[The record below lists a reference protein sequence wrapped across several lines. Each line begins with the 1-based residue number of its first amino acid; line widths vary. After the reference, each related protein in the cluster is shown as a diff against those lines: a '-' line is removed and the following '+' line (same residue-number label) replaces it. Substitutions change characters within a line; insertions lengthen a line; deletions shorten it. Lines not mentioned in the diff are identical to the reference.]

1 MTQRIAAFQLLFKQL
16 MTFILFSFCA
26 SFTFAGTY
34 DQTRYPVI
42 LLHGFLGSE
51 HLLGSD
57 YFYSIP
63 DALRQEGA
71 VVYAPTRSAVNSTEV
86 RGEQTIAFLENLRQ
100 QHGYTK
106 FNLIGHSHG
115 GIDAR
120 YVMAKH
126 PDWVASVTTIG
137 TPNDGAFPSD
147 YALANP
153 WTSVLDWMYELVG
166 GISNTLDGH
175 NLPQDKQAYLNSTST
190 VGIRAFNQIYPKGVV
205 NNCGSQTT
213 PYNDG
218 HYLYSM
224 GGTAVLTNGFDITD
238 PWMFAQSLLSS
249 QPNDGWI
256 NRCSTHFGYVLQD
269 DIQWNH
275 LDEVN
280 QTNGLVG
287 LSAPNPIIV
296 YKTHVNRLKNIGL

>member
-1 MTQRIAAFQLLFKQL
+1 MIQWTRRIKLLFINFISL
-16 MTFILFSFCA
+16 ILFSF
-26 SFTFAGTY
+26 SPFSFAGTY
-34 DQTRYPVI
+34 AQTQYPII

-51 HLLGSD
+51 YLLGSD
-57 YFYSIP
+57 YFYGIP

-86 RGEQTIAFLENLRQ
+86 RGEQTIAYLAKLRQ
-100 QHGYTK
+100 QYGYTK

-126 PDWVASVTTIG
+126 PSWVASVTTIG
-137 TPNDGAFPSD
+137 APNDGSFPSD

-153 WTSVLDWMYELVG
+153 WTSILDWMYELVG
-166 GISNTLDGH
+166 GVSNALDGH

-190 VGIRAFNQIYPKGVV
+190 AGIRIFNQTYPKGVV
-205 NNCGSQTT
+205 NNCGSQAS

-238 PWMFAQSLLSS
+238 KWMFAQSLLST

-256 NRCSTHFGYVLQD
+256 NRCSTHFGFVIQD
-269 DIQWNH
+269 NIPWNH

-287 LSAPNPIIV
+287 LFAPNPILV
-296 YKTHVNRLKNIGL
+296 YKTHANRLKNAGL

>member
-1 MTQRIAAFQLLFKQL
+1 
-16 MTFILFSFCA
+16 
-26 SFTFAGTY
+26 
-34 DQTRYPVI
+34 
-42 LLHGFLGSE
+42 
-51 HLLGSD
+51 
-57 YFYSIP
+57 
-63 DALRQEGA
+63 
-71 VVYAPTRSAVNSTEV
+71 
-86 RGEQTIAFLENLRQ
+86 
-100 QHGYTK
+100 
-106 FNLIGHSHG
+106 
-115 GIDAR
+115 
-120 YVMAKH
+120 MAKH

-137 TPNDGAFPSD
+137 APNDGSFPSD

-153 WTSVLDWMYELVG
+153 WTNILDWMYELVG
-166 GISNTLDGH
+166 GVSNALDGH
-175 NLPQDKQAYLNSTST
+175 HLPQDKQAYLNSTST
-190 VGIRAFNQIYPKGVV
+190 VGIRIFNQAYPKGVV
-205 NNCGSQTT
+205 SNCGSQAS

-238 PWMFAQSLLSS
+238 PWMLAQSLLST

-256 NRCSTHFGYVLQD
+256 NRCSNHFGFVLQD
-269 DIQWNH
+269 NIPWNH